1 MEIILILS
9 PLLGPLAVMYFA
21 RRMGWRSVW
30 LQLFMSGMIGAGCCA
45 FLARAATAMAT
56 AVNPRDAMMRGAL
69 VGFVI
74 GLAIGGLIVGINRF
88 RSRKSQKTD

>member
-21 RRMGWRSVW
+21 RRMGWRSFW
-30 LQLFMSGMIGAGCCA
+30 LQLFISGMIGAGGCA

-69 VGFVI
+69 IGFVI
-74 GLAIGGLIVGINRF
+74 GLAVGGLIAGINHLRN
-88 RSRKSQKTD
+88 RKSRKTD